1 MKLLKKTLVAAG
13 LATAV
18 FATGAAQAATIN
30 NPSTAA
36 APAAIGQN
44 ITNESTRTVITP
56 VATVVILAAG
66 EGLSVDDSITFTL
79 NTGTWAAIATAD
91 LSDAVGGVAGLGTFA
106 LVSGGVGTSAAV
118 YRVTVAV
125 PAASTLTLAAAAN
138 ITGTAIPDGSTIT
151 VQVDMNGFVGG
162 TSQSLFGSPLT
173 SLNTAMVPAMT
184 AVVTAA
190 VATVANSGT
199 FDVATGFSTLTAGA
213 VAGVSTSAIAD
224 VTTTAN
230 PAANTG
236 TTTTVGANQPAFAP
250 TPSATLLTVMGPMT
264 GVTAITAGNILGTTG
279 AGLGTTPAST
289 GVFNIDAANNVAW
302 GTQVATGATPIT
314 ITFAGT
320 ESYDASAYTV
330 GVSRLADSTGGYAA
344 NASIGSGTLFSFNRN
359 GSSFTTNSFGSLNK
373 LTVTDRSNGLGVGG
387 ADGAIGLTAYDAAG
401 AAVTCTGLTIANVPN
416 NGTTTIQGADVTAAC
431 AGAKRIEGI
440 VNSTSILVTNTKVA
454 ADGAT
459 SQSGVNTGTSIAN

>member
-190 VATVANSGT
+190 TPGT
-199 FDVATGFSTLTAGA
+199 FDVATGFATLTAGV
-213 VAGVSTSAIAD
+213 VAGVSTSAAAD

-230 PAANTG
+230 AAANPG
-236 TTTTVGANQPAFAP
+236 TTTTLVANQPAAAP

-264 GVTAITAGNILGTTG
+264 GVTAITAANILGTTG

>member
-30 NPSTAA
+30 FPSTAA
-36 APAAIGQN
+36 APAGIGQN

-56 VATVVILAAG
+56 AATVVTLLAG

-79 NTGTWAAIATAD
+79 NTGVWAAIATGD
-91 LSDAVGGVAGLGTFA
+91 LTGGGTVA
-106 LVSGGVGTSAAV
+106 LVSGGAGTSAAV

-125 PAASTLTLAAAAN
+125 PAASVLTLAATAT
-138 ITGTAIPDGSTIT
+138 ITGTAIADNSTIT
-151 VQVDMNGFVGG
+151 VQADMNGFVGG

-173 SLNTAMVPAMT
+173 SLNTSMSPAMS
-184 AVVTAA
+184 AVVTTA
-190 VATVANSGT
+190 VPTGANSGT
-199 FDVATGFSTLTAGA
+199 FDVATGFATLTAGA
-213 VAGVSTSAIAD
+213 VAGVSTSASAD
-224 VTTTAN
+224 VTTAITG
-230 PAANTG
+230 AAAAG
-236 TTTTVGANQPAFAP
+236 TTTAGQPLGAP
-250 TPSATLLTVMGPMT
+250 TPAATLLTVMGPMT
-264 GVTAITAGNILGTTG
+264 GVTAITAANILGTTG

-320 ESYDASAYTV
+320 QAYDASAYTV
-330 GVSRLADSTGGYAA
+330 GVSRLADAVGGYAA

-373 LTVTDRSNGLGVGG
+373 LTVTDRSNGLGGTG
-387 ADGAIGLTAYDAAG
+387 ADGAIALTAYDAAG
-401 AAVTCTGLTIANVPN
+401 AAVTCTGLTIANIPN